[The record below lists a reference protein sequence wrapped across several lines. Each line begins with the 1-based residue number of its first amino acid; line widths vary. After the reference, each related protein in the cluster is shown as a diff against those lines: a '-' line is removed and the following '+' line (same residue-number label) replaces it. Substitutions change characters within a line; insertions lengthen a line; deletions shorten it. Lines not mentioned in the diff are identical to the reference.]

1 MMDLRDLPPLR
12 ADQGWAKRR
21 EEIRAQ
27 LAEEM
32 YGVIPE
38 ESCSAACTLIQRKD
52 ETGLYEEYRICV
64 TGEGGEHAFPVR
76 LWLPE
81 KGGGKHPLILYLWN
95 RNGADG
101 AVPRPGDRAMP
112 PADILKRGYALALCL
127 ADEIEKD
134 DAASF
139 PQGLAR
145 AACGERRRSS
155 AGALAAWAYGL
166 RLAAKFLAE
175 REDID
180 ERRIAAAGFSRF
192 GKAALWSG
200 AGDEIFSAVA
210 SFDSGCG
217 GAAVNRGKQG
227 EHITDMLHNFPHWL
241 CLGMNEYAGREEEIP
256 FDQHFLLALIAPR
269 KLLVTS
275 STKDRWSGPYAEFLG
290 LRYAQEAYQACK
302 KRGIET
308 WIWPPAG
315 EILMGEDCAYY
326 LREGEHGA
334 EEEDWN
340 AFLELLKA

>member
-1 MMDLRDLPPLR
+1 MMDFRRLPPLH
-12 ADQGWAKRR
+12 ADPEWGKRR
-21 EEIRAQ
+21 EEIREQ
-27 LAEEM
+27 LAREM

-38 ESCSAACTLIQRKD
+38 KACSVAYTAAEEQDESCRC
-52 ETGLYEEYRICV
+52 EEYRICV
-64 TGEGGEHAFPVR
+64 TGEGGQHTFPVR

-81 KGGGKHPLILYLWN
+81 KNGGKHPLILYLWN
-95 RNGADG
+95 RNGSDG
-101 AVPRPGDRAMP
+101 AVPQPGETAMP
-112 PADILKRGYALALCL
+112 PVSVLERGYALALCL

-134 DAASF
+134 DAAGF

-145 AACGERRRSS
+145 AACGARTRES

-166 RLAAKFLAE
+166 RLAAKVLAE

-180 ERRIAAAGFSRF
+180 EKRIAAAGFSRF

-200 AGDEIFSAVA
+200 ACDGIFSAVA

-275 STKDRWSGPYAEFLG
+275 STKDRWSGPYSEFLG
-290 LRYAQEAYQACK
+290 LRYAQEAYRACG

-340 AFLELLKA
+340 AFLELLEA